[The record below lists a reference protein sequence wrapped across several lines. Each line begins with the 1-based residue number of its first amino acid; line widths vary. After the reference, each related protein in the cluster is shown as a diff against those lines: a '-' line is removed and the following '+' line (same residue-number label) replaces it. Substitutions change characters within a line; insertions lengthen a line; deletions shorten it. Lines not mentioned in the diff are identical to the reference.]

1 VTAFPARPEATDQLQ
16 MQESQL
22 LGMKY
27 EIGKQD
33 DIIRGLEHSLA
44 VAGNA
49 VEGQKLRIM
58 RLSAR
63 NEELVRLYHSK
74 ENEVQDLRVLSS
86 TEAEGRRVCE
96 QELSLVRILVQLCLR
111 NIDGYLKC
119 P

>member
-1 VTAFPARPEATDQLQ
+1 MTAYHARPEATDQLQ
-16 MQESQL
+16 VRESQL
-22 LGMKY
+22 LGMKQKF
-27 EIGKQD
+27 GKQE

-49 VEGQKLRIM
+49 VEAQKLRIV

-63 NEELVRLYHSK
+63 NEELVRLYHRK

-96 QELSLVRILVQLCLR
+96 QELSLVRILVLPCLS
-111 NIDGYLKC
+111 YF
-119 P
+119 

>member
-1 VTAFPARPEATDQLQ
+1 MTAYHATQEATGQLQ
-16 MQESQL
+16 VRESQL

-27 EIGKQD
+27 EIGKQE
-33 DIIRGLEHSLA
+33 DIIRGLEHSLV

-49 VEGQKLRIM
+49 VEAQKLRIM
-58 RLSAR
+58 RLSTR

-86 TEAEGRRVCE
+86 TEAEGRRVSE
-96 QELSLVRILVQLCLR
+96 QELSLVRIIMQ
-111 NIDGYLKC
+111 